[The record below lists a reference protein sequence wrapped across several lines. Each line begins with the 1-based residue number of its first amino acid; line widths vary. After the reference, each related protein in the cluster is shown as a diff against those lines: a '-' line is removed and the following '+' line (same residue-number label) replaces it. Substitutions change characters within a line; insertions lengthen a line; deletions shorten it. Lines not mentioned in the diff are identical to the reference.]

1 MDKEKI
7 RKIADYYG
15 FAEQS
20 RQLFEE
26 MSELAVSI
34 NKYYRECN
42 KNLVTPNDYLNM
54 QHCISNI
61 EEEIADVT
69 IMLEQMKYLL
79 SISDTDIEKIR
90 NQKLVRQLERIRD
103 GLE

>member
-7 RKIADYYG
+7 QKIADFYG
-15 FAEQS
+15 FVEQS

-26 MSELAVSI
+26 MAELTVAI
-34 NKYYRECN
+34 NKYYRLCDVS
-42 KNLVTPNDYLNM
+42 LVTPNDYFNM

-69 IMLEQMKYLL
+69 IMLEQIK
-79 SISDTDIEKIR
+79 
-90 NQKLVRQLERIRD
+90 
-103 GLE
+103 